1 MQTDRTD
8 IGRFLKST
16 REDLDLSQVEVMKRT
31 GINNKTL
38 SGYEN
43 NVAEPDLR
51 TLASLA
57 NLYGFSIDG
66 LLNVNSKCDLTAN
79 EDLLLRYYRRLSK
92 KDKKQLIM
100 QIKASSENK

>member
-1 MQTDRTD
+1 MIMQTD

-16 REDLDLSQVEVMKRT
+16 REDLDLSQVEVMRRT

-51 TLASLA
+51 TLSSLA

-66 LLNVNSKCDLTAN
+66 LLNINSKCNLTAN
-79 EDLLLRYYRRLSK
+79 EDLLLKYYRNLSK
-92 KDKKQLIM
+92 KDKKQLIL
-100 QIKASSENK
+100 QIKSNSEVK